1 MSAARCD
8 VVRAAGR
15 CAMSRGRVY
24 LGGALMS
31 SASRAVSIVAG
42 ALALAVLF
50 ALYLW
55 AVSLGLPNL

>member
-1 MSAARCD
+1 MT
-8 VVRAAGR
+8 
-15 CAMSRGRVY
+15 
-24 LGGALMS
+24 